1 MLSVWNPFLDRPF
14 LERQMDS
21 NLPHRNL
28 SAEAPEYTAEWFN
41 AARPVWDRLLPQLD
55 ARLVLEI
62 GSYEGASACYL
73 IDVLSQKAPLEI
85 HCIDHWKGGI
95 EHQTAAVDMAQV
107 EQRFLRNTAI
117 SIANGAFPVD
127 LHIHKGSSESCLG
140 ALLSRQPKPQFDFI
154 YVDGSHQA
162 ADVLL
167 DASMAF
173 RLLRVGGIMVLDD
186 YLWHETLAGNRDP
199 LAVPK
204 MAIDAFINCHFN
216 RLRMV
221 SAPLYQVFLQKL
233 VE

>member
-1 MLSVWNPFLDRPF
+1 MNSGTPNEHPLASGKFEHTVNWF
-14 LERQMDS
+14 DS
-21 NLPHRNL
+21 
-28 SAEAPEYTAEWFN
+28 
-41 AARPVWDRLLPQLD
+41 ARPVWDTLVPHLD
-55 ARLVLEI
+55 ARLVLEV

-73 IDVLSQKAPLEI
+73 IDVLGQKAPLEI
-85 HCIDHWKGGI
+85 HCVDHWHGGI
-95 EHQTAAVDMAQV
+95 EHHAAGIDMAQV

-117 SIANGAFPVD
+117 SVANSPFPVD
-127 LHIHKGSSESCLG
+127 LHIHKGSSERCLG

-186 YLWHETLAGNRDP
+186 YLWHEAMPAVSRD
-199 LAVPK
+199 LLTVPK

-216 RLRMV
+216 RLRIV
-221 SAPLYQVFLQKL
+221 SAPLYQIFLQKL

>member
-1 MLSVWNPFLDRPF
+1 MNPGMPHG
-14 LERQMDS
+14 
-21 NLPHRNL
+21 NLL
-28 SAEAPEYTAEWFN
+28 SAEKPEYTVNWFDSN
-41 AARPVWDRLLPQLD
+41 RPVWDTFLPHLE

-73 IDVLSQKAPLEI
+73 IDVLGRKAPLEI
-85 HCIDHWKGGI
+85 HCIDHWNGGI
-95 EHQTAAVDMAQV
+95 EHRAATIDMAQV
-107 EQRFLRNTAI
+107 EQRFRRNTAI
-117 SIANGAFPVD
+117 SVINSPFPVD

-140 ALLSRQPKPQFDFI
+140 ALLSQQPKPQFDFI

-186 YLWHETLAGNRDP
+186 YLWHETQAASRDP

-216 RLRMV
+216 RLRIV
-221 SAPLYQVFLQKL
+221 SAPLYQIFLQKL
-233 VE
+233 LD

>member
-1 MLSVWNPFLDRPF
+1 MNSGTANDHHLVSGK
-14 LERQMDS
+14 
-21 NLPHRNL
+21 
-28 SAEAPEYTAEWFN
+28 PEYTVNWFDC
-41 AARPVWDRLLPQLD
+41 ARHVWDTLVPHLD

-73 IDVLSQKAPLEI
+73 IDVLSRKAPLEI
-85 HCIDHWKGGI
+85 HCIDHWHGGI
-95 EHQTAAVDMAQV
+95 EHRAAAIDMALV
-107 EQRFLRNTAI
+107 ERRFLRNTAI
-117 SIANGAFPVD
+117 SVANSLFPVD

-186 YLWHETLAGNRDP
+186 YLWHETMPALKRDP

-216 RLRMV
+216 RLRIV
-221 SAPLYQVFLQKL
+221 SAPLYQIFLQKL

>member
-1 MLSVWNPFLDRPF
+1 MIPG
-14 LERQMDS
+14 
-21 NLPHRNL
+21 LPHQDHA
-28 SAEAPEYTAEWFN
+28 AEAPEYTADWFD
-41 AARPVWDRLLPQLD
+41 AARPIWDSLLPQLD

-73 IDVLSQKAPLEI
+73 IDVLSRKAPLEI
-85 HCIDHWKGGI
+85 HCIDHWNGGD
-95 EHQTAAVDMAQV
+95 EHRAAGVDMARV

-117 SIANGAFPVD
+117 SIAHSAFPVD
-127 LHIHKGSSESCLG
+127 LHVHKGSSESRLG

-173 RLLRVGGIMVLDD
+173 RLLRVGGVMVLDD

-216 RLRMV
+216 RVRMV

-233 VE
+233 AD

>member
-1 MLSVWNPFLDRPF
+1 MKPGMPHHK
-14 LERQMDS
+14 
-21 NLPHRNL
+21 LPC
-28 SAEAPEYTAEWFN
+28 AVEPEYTVNWFDS
-41 AARPVWDRLLPQLD
+41 ARPVWDTLLPHLEAQ
-55 ARLVLEI
+55 LVLEV

-73 IDVLSQKAPLEI
+73 IDVLGRKAPLEI
-85 HCIDHWKGGI
+85 HCIDHWDGGI
-95 EHQTAAVDMAQV
+95 EHRAAGVDMAAV
-107 EQRFLRNTAI
+107 EQRFHRNTAI
-117 SIANGAFPVD
+117 VAGKSPFPVD
-127 LHIHKGSSESCLG
+127 LRIHKGRSENCLG

-186 YLWHETLAGNRDP
+186 YLWHETQAANRDP

-216 RLRMV
+216 RLRIV
-221 SAPLYQVFLQKL
+221 SAPLYQIFLQKL
-233 VE
+233 FD